1 MTRMRPSASAIS
13 SPAVAAVF
21 SMVVW
26 GSNVGAADPAS
37 PVPPPAVSVV
47 SASNECF
54 SAAVEV
60 TGFLVPRVE
69 SVIRLEPDGSHLT
82 DVLVGEGDTVSA
94 GQVMARVAHPTF
106 GLPNVPAEAVMRAGA
121 GVPSEAP
128 ARPGL
133 AGESRSLSSAAAE
146 TAAHPGGP
154 ATAAANAPA
163 AVPGTTPIRAP
174 VAGRVIES
182 TARVGATASL
192 LGEPLFRIAADGEME
207 VEVEVPGLH
216 VPILAPGQTARVLMG
231 EDREFS
237 GQVRLVSLEINPI
250 TQLGRARISISGD
263 SSLVPGKFVRATI
276 DARRSCGVA
285 VPRAAISYRASG
297 NSVQVVQ
304 GGVIET
310 RTVRVGLRSDVNAEI
325 EDGLKAGDVVV
336 ANAGTSL
343 RDGDQVRPVLR
354 DKSN

>member
-1 MTRMRPSASAIS
+1 
-13 SPAVAAVF
+13 
-21 SMVVW
+21 
-26 GSNVGAADPAS
+26 
-37 PVPPPAVSVV
+37 VSVV

-69 SVIRLEPDGSHLT
+69 GVIRLDPDGSHLT

-106 GLPNVPAEAVMRAGA
+106 ALPNVPAEAAMRPGA
-121 GVPSEAP
+121 GVPPEAA

-133 AGESRSLSSAAAE
+133 AGEPRGLSSAAAE
-146 TAAHPGGP
+146 TAARPGST
-154 ATAAANAPA
+154 ATAATPNVPA
-163 AVPGTTPIRAP
+163 AVPATTPIRAP

-192 LGEPLFRIAADGEME
+192 LGEPLFRIAADGELE

-216 VPILAPGQTARVLMG
+216 VPILAPGQTARVMIG
-231 EDREFS
+231 EGREFT

-250 TQLGRARISISGD
+250 TQLGRARISVGGD

-285 VPRAAISYRASG
+285 VPRAAISYRAGG
-297 NSVQVVQ
+297 NSVQVVHD
-304 GGVIET
+304 GVIET